1 MSCINCVISINQ
13 YCPVNFVCFCRV
25 LGKCL
30 NIKVIFKMLGLVK
43 KVLKLDRR
51 KMTKIPVVPFVK
63 SAASL
68 LS

>member
-1 MSCINCVISINQ
+1 
-13 YCPVNFVCFCRV
+13 
-25 LGKCL
+25 
-30 NIKVIFKMLGLVK
+30 MLGLVK